1 MNINKFF
8 SIFVIFLF
16 FLSCSKKIETDEALK
31 ERSLDLQMIEAYEQ
45 GISALKSGD
54 VLFAAKKFNE
64 AEILYPQSIWAPRS
78 ALMAAY
84 AYYLQDYYG
93 DAVAELERFIKVYP
107 RHENLDYAYFL
118 LATAHYEQIVNEKKD
133 LGSLLDA
140 KKGSFTT
147 TAIVERIFLD
157 IKESPF
163 GADFINGRSIDE
175 ESGEPNVFLVDLRDY
190 NLKIA
195 ANLLGQK
202 VTLEKRKNGFR
213 LRPLKLQPKET
224 IKFLNQLNDEE
235 TIASTKVQDNE
246 SGEYKNDSEMG
257 MPKILEGNIS
267 DSQEFVENLII
278 TLSEQSH
285 KLGLPMALAVCIP
298 NLHFKK

>member
-8 SIFVIFLF
+8 SVFVIFLF

-84 AYYLQDYYG
+84 SYYLQDYYG

-107 RHENLDYAYFL
+107 KHENLDYAYFL
-118 LATAHYEQIVNEKKD
+118 LATAHYEQIINEKKD

-140 KKGSFTT
+140 KKNFLIVINNFSNTDY
-147 TAIVERIFLD
+147 AIDAKFKLD
-157 IKESPF
+157 L
-163 GADFINGRSIDE
+163 IDE
-175 ESGEPNVFLVDLRDY
+175 TLASKEMYIGRYYLQQKKWISAINRFRTVVDQYDSTIYTEEALHRLVEIHYFIGLNDEAQKY
-190 NLKIA
+190 
-195 ANLLGQK
+195 ANLLGYNFQSSEWY
-202 VTLEKRKNGFR
+202 EKTYSVFNKKYEKNKKFIKNKDKSNS
-213 LRPLKLQPKET
+213 KL
-224 IKFLNQLNDEE
+224 IK
-235 TIASTKVQDNE
+235 
-246 SGEYKNDSEMG
+246 
-257 MPKILEGNIS
+257 KIKSLFE
-267 DSQEFVENLII
+267 
-278 TLSEQSH
+278 
-285 KLGLPMALAVCIP
+285 
-298 NLHFKK
+298 

>member
-1 MNINKFF
+1 
-8 SIFVIFLF
+8 
-16 FLSCSKKIETDEALK
+16 
-31 ERSLDLQMIEAYEQ
+31 MI
-45 GISALKSGD
+45 K
-54 VLFAAKKFNE
+54 
-64 AEILYPQSIWAPRS
+64 
-78 ALMAAY
+78 
-84 AYYLQDYYG
+84 
-93 DAVAELERFIKVYP
+93 
-107 RHENLDYAYFL
+107 ENLNNPMEDSLSNANKN
-118 LATAHYEQIVNEKKD
+118 ATI
-133 LGSLLDA
+133 
-140 KKGSFTT
+140 T
-147 TAIVERIFLD
+147 TAIVERIFPD

-190 NLKIA
+190 NFRVA
-195 ANLLGQK
+195 AHLLGQK

-213 LRPLKLQPKET
+213 LRPLQLQPKET

>member
-1 MNINKFF
+1 
-8 SIFVIFLF
+8 
-16 FLSCSKKIETDEALK
+16 
-31 ERSLDLQMIEAYEQ
+31 MIKQ
-45 GISALKSGD
+45 
-54 VLFAAKKFNE
+54 
-64 AEILYPQSIWAPRS
+64 
-78 ALMAAY
+78 
-84 AYYLQDYYG
+84 
-93 DAVAELERFIKVYP
+93 
-107 RHENLDYAYFL
+107 NLDNFI
-118 LATAHYEQIVNEKKD
+118 QD
-133 LGSLLDA
+133 SLLDA

-213 LRPLKLQPKET
+213 LSPIQLQPKET
-224 IKFLNQLNDEE
+224 IKFLNQLDYEDTSN
-235 TIASTKVQDNE
+235 STKEMSKE
-246 SGEYKNDSEMG
+246 SSQSQNDDEIGE
-257 MPKILEGNIS
+257 PKILEGNIS

-278 TLSEQSH
+278 TFSEQSH